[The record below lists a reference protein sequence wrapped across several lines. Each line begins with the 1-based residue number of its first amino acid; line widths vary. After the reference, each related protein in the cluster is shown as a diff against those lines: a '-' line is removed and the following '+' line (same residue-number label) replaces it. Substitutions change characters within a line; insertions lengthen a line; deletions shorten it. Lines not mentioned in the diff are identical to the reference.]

1 MNLGLEGRRA
11 LVMGGS
17 RGLGKAIAQALI
29 AEGARVAICAR
40 NAERLAATA
49 VQLGV
54 EGIVCDL
61 STPGA
66 AAALIRE
73 TEKRIGP
80 LDVLV
85 VHTGGPPRGLFVD
98 LSDAAWRAAFEDLW
112 MSSVGAIRHP
122 TSQR

>member
-1 MNLGLEGRRA
+1 
-11 LVMGGS
+11 MGGS
-17 RGLGKAIAQALI
+17 RGLGKAIAQALV

-54 EGIVCDL
+54 EGIVSDL

-73 TEKRIGP
+73 TENRIGQ

-85 VHTGGPPRGLFVD
+85 VNTGGPPPG
-98 LSDAAWRAAFEDLW
+98 
-112 MSSVGAIRHP
+112 SSLTCRMPHGEP
-122 TSQR
+122 PLKTYG